1 MNTYI
6 VNILVIL
13 ASIGLVA
20 GPALLVLR
28 WNVASPVEV
37 FLNIGSTFAVGLIV
51 LTWFYFAGAKANAK
65 QSLAGVQ
72 EELARLRSLRKAIA
86 LYVVTMGSL
95 VILALGLWLTSK

>member
-1 MNTYI
+1 MKTYL

-13 ASIGLVA
+13 ASIGLMA

-28 WNVASPVEV
+28 WNVASPIEV
-37 FLNIGSTFAVGLIV
+37 LLNIGCTFALGLIV
-51 LTWFYFAGAKANAK
+51 LSWFYFEGAKANSK

-72 EELARLRSLRKAIA
+72 EELTRLQSLRKAIV

-95 VILALGLWLTSK
+95 VLLELYLVLTSK